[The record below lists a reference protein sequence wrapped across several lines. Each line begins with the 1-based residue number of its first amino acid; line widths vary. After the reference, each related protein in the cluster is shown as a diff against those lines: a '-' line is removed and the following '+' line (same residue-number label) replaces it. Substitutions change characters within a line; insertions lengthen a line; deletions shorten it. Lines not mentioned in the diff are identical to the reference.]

1 MNSIDRKICDL
12 AESLLMD
19 SEFTIS
25 RTSSFPDAPM
35 SKITISHTCVQQN
48 DRTIVEE
55 IITSSIVESDIE
67 IDASTTYV
75 VEVLALVSI
84 VPDIRGDRAAIVY
97 NDINEIYK
105 QSFTLTIWH
114 HPDGSNDSPIL
125 LDFAFQP
132 KTSVA

>member
-25 RTSSFPDAPM
+25 RTSSFPDSPM
-35 SKITISHTCVQQN
+35 SAITIIHNCVQQN
-48 DRTIVEE
+48 DRTVVED

-67 IDASTTYV
+67 NDGSTTYV
-75 VEVLALVSI
+75 VEVLAAVSI
-84 VPDIRGDRAAIVY
+84 IPDIRGDRTPIVY
-97 NDINEIYK
+97 NDTNETYK

-114 HPDGSNDSPIL
+114 HPDGSNNSPIL
-125 LDFAFQP
+125 LDFAFQL
-132 KTSVA
+132 KTSAA